1 LEEVVKPAAKEAA
14 QVAVWEIH
22 AITEKEAVVKE
33 AAAAALHE
41 IHHDMA
47 MATFESVLQEA
58 ATIAV

>member
-1 LEEVVKPAAKEAA
+1 LEEVVKLAAKEAA

-22 AITEKEAVVKE
+22 AITGKEAVVKE